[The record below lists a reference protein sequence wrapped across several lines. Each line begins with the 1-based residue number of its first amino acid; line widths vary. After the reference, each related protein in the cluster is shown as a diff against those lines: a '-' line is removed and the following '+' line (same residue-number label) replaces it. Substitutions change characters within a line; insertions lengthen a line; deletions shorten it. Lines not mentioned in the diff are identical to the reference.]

1 MIMEP
6 IQAAVL
12 GVLQG
17 LTEFLPVSSSG
28 HLVLGQRFFGLTEPE
43 LLFDI
48 SLHIGT
54 LLAVVLVFFREIAA
68 ILSALVRIPALLAQ
82 CGGWRPMLQRNE
94 PVRTAF
100 LIVVGSVPTAVLGLG
115 FHRAADRIFAS
126 LPIVGA
132 MLLVTG
138 ALLWATRR
146 RSVGDRTVS
155 SMTVKDALIIG
166 LLQGF
171 AILPGISRS
180 GATISAALFLG
191 VERSTAGR
199 FSFLLSLPAIVGA
212 LLLEVRGG
220 ISSTASGPTVLLG
233 AVVAAATGALA
244 LVALLRIVKSG
255 HLHRFAPYCW
265 ALGAA
270 VLVWRFAI

>member
-1 MIMEP
+1 MEP
-6 IQAAVL
+6 IQAFVL
-12 GVLQG
+12 GIVQG

-28 HLVLGQRFFGLTEPE
+28 HLVLGQHFFGLTEPE

-54 LLAVVLVFFREIAA
+54 LLAILVVFYKDILA
-68 ILSALVRIPALLAQ
+68 IVSALVRLPQLSAAA
-82 CGGWRPMLQRNE
+82 GGWRPVVAQNE
-94 PVRTAF
+94 QVRTAL
-100 LIVVGSVPTAVLGLG
+100 LIVAGSVPTAVLGLG

-126 LPIVGA
+126 VSIVGV

-138 ALLWATRR
+138 ALLWATRTR
-146 RSVGDRTVS
+146 ASGSRTVS
-155 SMTVKDALIIG
+155 EMTVKAALVIG
-166 LLQGF
+166 LMQGL
-171 AILPGISRS
+171 AILPGISRA

-191 VERSTAGR
+191 VDRATAGR

-212 LLLEVRGG
+212 LLLEISGG
-220 ISSTASGPTVLLG
+220 VTSSASVPVLLLG
-233 AVVAAATGALA
+233 GTVAAVTGWIA
-244 LVALLRIVKSG
+244 LVLLLRIVKNG

-270 VLVWRFAI
+270 VLVWRFGF

>member
-1 MIMEP
+1 MEP
-6 IQAAVL
+6 FQAAIL

-54 LLAVVLVFFREIAA
+54 LLAVVLVFFKEIAA
-68 ILSALVRIPALLAQ
+68 IFSALVRMPALLAES
-82 CGGWRPMLQRNE
+82 GGWRPMLQGSE
-94 PVRTAF
+94 QVRTAF

-126 LPIVGA
+126 VPIVGA

-146 RSVGDRTVS
+146 RSGGGRTVS

-166 LLQGF
+166 LLQGC

-212 LLLEVRGG
+212 LLLEIHGG
-220 ISSTASGPTVLLG
+220 LSSTASGPTVLLG
-233 AVVAAATGALA
+233 AVVAAATGCLA

-265 ALGAA
+265 LLGAA
-270 VLVWRFAI
+270 VLLWRFVL

>member
-1 MIMEP
+1 MEP
-6 IQAAVL
+6 IQAVVL
-12 GVLQG
+12 GAVQG

-28 HLVLGQRFFGLTEPE
+28 HLVLGQHLFGLTEPE

-54 LLAVVLVFFREIAA
+54 LLAVLVVFAKEIGGM
-68 ILSALVRIPALLAQ
+68 LSALARLPKLSAEA
-82 CGGWRPMLQRNE
+82 GGWRPLLLQNE
-94 PVRTAF
+94 AVRCAW

-115 FHRAADRIFAS
+115 FHRAAERIFAS
-126 LPIVGA
+126 VPIVGG

-138 ALLWATRR
+138 CLLWATRN
-146 RSVGDRTVS
+146 RSAGSRPVL
-155 SMTVKDALIIG
+155 SMTAKDALIIG
-166 LLQGF
+166 LMQGV

-191 VERSTAGR
+191 VDRATAGR
-199 FSFLLSLPAIVGA
+199 FSFLLSLPAICGA
-212 LLLEVRGG
+212 LLLEIKDGAAAGAPV
-220 ISSTASGPTVLLG
+220 PLLLLG
-233 AVVAAATGALA
+233 GAVAAVTGWLA
-244 LVALLRIVKSG
+244 LIVLLRIVKSG

-270 VLVWRFAI
+270 VLVWRFVL